1 MRVLPDIDANPRNDR
16 MNPRTLT
23 CTVVVLDER
32 TTRVELSGD
41 LVHAGAGELLRL
53 VDDLLARGGV
63 DELRLGC
70 AGIGFCDSYGLST
83 LLAVHRHVTGAGV
96 RWRLEER
103 PASLDRLLRRT
114 NTLDH
119 LTGGARERADADS

>member
-1 MRVLPDIDANPRNDR
+1 MSPRS
-16 MNPRTLT
+16 LT

-32 TTRVELSGD
+32 TTRVVLTGD
-41 LVHAGAGELLRL
+41 LVHATADELLRL
-53 VDDLLARGGV
+53 VDDLLARGGLG
-63 DELRLGC
+63 ELRLGC

-83 LLAVHRHVTGAGV
+83 LLAVHRQATGAGV
-96 RWRLEER
+96 GLRLEDR

-119 LTGGARERADADS
+119 LTGGAGERAGSRPSREKDGRSAAAQ